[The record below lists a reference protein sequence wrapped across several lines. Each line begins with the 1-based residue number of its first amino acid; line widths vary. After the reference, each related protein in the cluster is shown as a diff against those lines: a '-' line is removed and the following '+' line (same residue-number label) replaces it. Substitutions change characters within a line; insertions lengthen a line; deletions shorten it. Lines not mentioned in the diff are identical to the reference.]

1 MMARGRLA
9 TRAVFAARVW
19 ANGVW
24 AAGIVVLSLAAGM
37 AGYMGFGGMGA
48 AQGFANAAMILSGM
62 GPLDKLDS
70 TGGYIFEGVYALV
83 CGLVFFAVAGLILA
97 PMLHRLLHRFHLED
111 TADEP
116 AHHAKVRD

>member
-1 MMARGRLA
+1 MKRHGQLA
-9 TRAVFAARVW
+9 SRAVLAARIW

-24 AAGIVVLSLAAGM
+24 ALGIVAVSLVVGM
-37 AGYMGFGGMGA
+37 IGYMALGPMGP

-70 TGGYIFEGVYALV
+70 TAGFVFEGVYALV
-83 CGLVFFAVAGLILA
+83 CGLLFFAVAGLVLA

-111 TADEP
+111 TAEEE
-116 AHHAKVRD
+116 ASLHRR